1 MSETSEM
8 PWNIRLR
15 SDIRWKLSDEAN
27 GKVWIATDP
36 LSRTHF
42 QCSEQ
47 DYQILQWLESSSS
60 IDSLVNRFH
69 ETFRPRRMTTAALV
83 SFLTQCLSAGV
94 VRGTIPSRNDLI
106 RTRVQSQTDTA
117 PVFGLVRSCAQ
128 FVLKL
133 FQLRFSLG
141 NPDRFIQFA
150 AQPFL
155 FLFGWPGF
163 AMCTIVMVASG
174 YLVLMRFTEFV
185 SCLPTWTIIRSPS
198 ALIGFGLVFVVT
210 RVIHEFG
217 HAIACK
223 RFGVPCKDIG
233 LLLSFGMICPYV
245 DITDAWSVGSRRKRI
260 VIALGGIYLEAI
272 VAAVAGIAWCFTVES
287 WMHDLF
293 FRIMLV
299 SSATTLLFNANPF
312 LKYDGYF
319 VLSDCIGM
327 QNIRERAWQAFDA
340 LCEGRVI
347 NSLFES
353 VGLSIYF
360 LLALANRISMS
371 IGLAVFFYALACQW
385 HLAGVGV
392 ALLLIYACS
401 AITLAL
407 GSWVSRENETQSRR
421 SAWLGWFAVACLIA
435 WAVTMPL
442 PNRFGSTGELIM
454 GERRPVYAKEQGIV
468 RQCIQ
473 SSASKVPSGDVVIVK
488 MENLQIEK
496 ELAAIKSQLH
506 QAEQDIV
513 ANDRAAFADIDKLAT
528 RPERETMLKKLK
540 LQEEEILARQQSLK
554 ITSSKAGYF
563 VLAERNS
570 MQSSDL
576 IPPSWDLPA
585 IQRLRKVIAVGE
597 LLHKHELIGYKYEGD
612 QQRIDCPISDEDANL
627 IRIGTKVRVRLKQQP
642 TRVMDGIVEEI
653 SSAHQTLQREAVT
666 MNASDKSMIMV
677 SIRVPDL
684 GNDLLHG
691 GSAEVVFVCEE
702 RSILDRVVDA
712 GLRNLRWR

>member
-1 MSETSEM
+1 MSETSETS
-8 PWNIRLR
+8 WNLRLR
-15 SDIRWKLSDEAN
+15 SDIRWKLSDEAT

-69 ETFRPRRMTTAALV
+69 ETFRPRRLTTTALV
-83 SFLTQCLSAGV
+83 SFLSQCLSAGV
-94 VRGTIPSRNDLI
+94 VRGTIPSRTDLT
-106 RTRVQSQTDTA
+106 RPRVQSQTDTA

-155 FLFGWPGF
+155 LLFGWPGF

-185 SCLPTWTIIRSPS
+185 SCLPTWSIIRSPS
-198 ALIGFGLVFVVT
+198 ALIGFGFVFVVT

-217 HAIACK
+217 HAVACK

-260 VIALGGIYLEAI
+260 VIALGGIYFEAI
-272 VAAVAGIAWCFTVES
+272 VAAIAGIAWCFTVES

-360 LLALANRISMS
+360 LLALANRFSMS
-371 IGLAVFFYALACQW
+371 IGLAVFLYALACQW

-392 ALLLIYACS
+392 ALFLIYACS
-401 AITLAL
+401 AITLSI
-407 GSWVSRENETQSRR
+407 GSWVSRESETQSRR
-421 SAWLGWFAVACLIA
+421 AAWLGWSAVACLIA

-442 PNRFGSTGELIM
+442 PNRFGSTGELTL

-468 RQCIQ
+468 SQCIPP
-473 SSASKVPSGDVVIVK
+473 SASELPSGELILK

-496 ELAAIKSQLH
+496 EHIAIESQLL
-506 QAEQDIV
+506 QTQQNYKVAE
-513 ANDRAAFADIDKLAT
+513 RASYADPQNQDKLRRLLDECEST
-528 RPERETMLKKLK
+528 KLRRK
-540 LQEEEILARQQSLK
+540 IVLDRRQSLE
-554 ITSSKAGYF
+554 ITASKAGYF

-570 MQSSDL
+570 MQSSDF
-576 IPPSWDLPA
+576 IPPSWDYPA
-585 IQRLRKVIAVGE
+585 TQRLRKVIAVGE
-597 LLHKHELIGYKYEGD
+597 LLQKNELIGHMYEGD

-627 IRIGTKVRVRLKQQP
+627 IRIGTKVRVRLMQQP
-642 TRVMDGIVEEI
+642 TRLMDGIVEEI
-653 SSAHQTLQREAVT
+653 SSAHQTMQRGSISTNVSD
-666 MNASDKSMIMV
+666 NAMLMV
-677 SIRVPDL
+677 SVRVPDL

>member
-1 MSETSEM
+1 MSETSETS
-8 PWNIRLR
+8 WNLRLR
-15 SDIRWKLSDEAN
+15 SDIRWKLSDEAT

-69 ETFRPRRMTTAALV
+69 ETFRPRRLTTTALV
-83 SFLTQCLSAGV
+83 SFLSQCLSAGV
-94 VRGTIPSRNDLI
+94 VRGTIPSRTDLT
-106 RTRVQSQTDTA
+106 RPRVQSQTDTA

-155 FLFGWPGF
+155 LLFGWPGF

-185 SCLPTWTIIRSPS
+185 SCLPTWSIIRSPS
-198 ALIGFGLVFVVT
+198 ALIGFGFVFVVT

-217 HAIACK
+217 HAVACK

-260 VIALGGIYLEAI
+260 VIALGGIYFEAI
-272 VAAVAGIAWCFTVES
+272 VAAAAGIAWCISVES

-360 LLALANRISMS
+360 LLALANRFSMS
-371 IGLAVFFYALACQW
+371 IGLAVFLYALACQW

-392 ALLLIYACS
+392 ALFLIYACS
-401 AITLAL
+401 AITLSI
-407 GSWVSRENETQSRR
+407 GSWVSRESETQSRR
-421 SAWLGWFAVACLIA
+421 AAWLGWSAVACLIA

-442 PNRFGSTGELIM
+442 PNRFGSTGELTL

-468 RQCIQ
+468 SQCIPP
-473 SSASKVPSGDVVIVK
+473 SASELPSGELILK

-496 ELAAIKSQLH
+496 EHIAIESQLL
-506 QAEQDIV
+506 QTQQNYKVAE
-513 ANDRAAFADIDKLAT
+513 RASYADPQNQDKLRRLLDECEST
-528 RPERETMLKKLK
+528 KLRRK
-540 LQEEEILARQQSLK
+540 IVLDRRQSLE
-554 ITSSKAGYF
+554 ITASKAGYF

-570 MQSSDL
+570 MQSSDF
-576 IPPSWDLPA
+576 IPPSWDYPA
-585 IQRLRKVIAVGE
+585 TQRLRKVIAVGE
-597 LLHKHELIGYKYEGD
+597 LLQKNELIGHMYEGD

-627 IRIGTKVRVRLKQQP
+627 IRIGTKVRVRLMQQP
-642 TRVMDGIVEEI
+642 TRLMDGIVEEI
-653 SSAHQTLQREAVT
+653 SSAHQTMQRGSISTNVSD
-666 MNASDKSMIMV
+666 NAMLMV
-677 SIRVPDL
+677 SVRVPDL

>member
-1 MSETSEM
+1 MSETSETS
-8 PWNIRLR
+8 WNLRLR
-15 SDIRWKLSDEAN
+15 SDIRWKLSDEAT

-69 ETFRPRRMTTAALV
+69 ETFRPRRLTTTALV
-83 SFLTQCLSAGV
+83 SFLSQCLSAGV
-94 VRGTIPSRNDLI
+94 VRGTIPSRTDLT
-106 RTRVQSQTDTA
+106 RPRVQSQTDTA

-163 AMCTIVMVASG
+163 AMCTFVMVASG

-185 SCLPTWTIIRSPS
+185 SCLPTWSIIRSPS
-198 ALIGFGLVFVVT
+198 ALIGFGFVFVVT

-217 HAIACK
+217 HAVACK

-260 VIALGGIYLEAI
+260 VIALGGIYFEAI
-272 VAAVAGIAWCFTVES
+272 VAAIAGIAWYISVES

-360 LLALANRISMS
+360 LLALANRFSMS
-371 IGLAVFFYALACQW
+371 IGLAVFLYALACQW

-392 ALLLIYACS
+392 ALFLIYACS
-401 AITLAL
+401 AITLSI
-407 GSWVSRENETQSRR
+407 GSWVSRESETQSRR
-421 SAWLGWFAVACLIA
+421 AAWLGWSAVACLIA

-442 PNRFGSTGELIM
+442 PNRFGSTGELTL

-468 RQCIQ
+468 SQCIPP
-473 SSASKVPSGDVVIVK
+473 SASELPSGELILK

-496 ELAAIKSQLH
+496 EHIAIESQLL
-506 QAEQDIV
+506 QTQQNYKVAE
-513 ANDRAAFADIDKLAT
+513 RASYADPQNQDKLRRLLDECEST
-528 RPERETMLKKLK
+528 KLRRK
-540 LQEEEILARQQSLK
+540 IVLDRRQSLE
-554 ITSSKAGYF
+554 ITASKAGYF

-570 MQSSDL
+570 MQSSDF
-576 IPPSWDLPA
+576 IPPSWDYPA
-585 IQRLRKVIAVGE
+585 TQRLRKVIAVGE
-597 LLHKHELIGYKYEGD
+597 LLQKNELIGHMYEGD

-627 IRIGTKVRVRLKQQP
+627 IRIGTKVRVRLMQQP
-642 TRVMDGIVEEI
+642 TRLMDGIVEEI
-653 SSAHQTLQREAVT
+653 SSAHQTMQRGSISTNVSD
-666 MNASDKSMIMV
+666 NAMLMV
-677 SIRVPDL
+677 SVRVPDL

>member
-1 MSETSEM
+1 MSETSETS
-8 PWNIRLR
+8 WNLRLR
-15 SDIRWKLSDEAN
+15 SDIRWKLSDEAT

-69 ETFRPRRMTTAALV
+69 ETFRPRRLTTTALV
-83 SFLTQCLSAGV
+83 SFLSQCLSAGV
-94 VRGTIPSRNDLI
+94 VRGTIPSRTDLT
-106 RTRVQSQTDTA
+106 RPRVQSQTDTA

-185 SCLPTWTIIRSPS
+185 SCLPTWSIIRSPS
-198 ALIGFGLVFVVT
+198 ALIGFGFVFVVT

-217 HAIACK
+217 HAVACK

-260 VIALGGIYLEAI
+260 VIALGGIYFEAI
-272 VAAVAGIAWCFTVES
+272 VAAIAGIAWYISVES

-360 LLALANRISMS
+360 LLALANRFSMS
-371 IGLAVFFYALACQW
+371 IGLAVFLYALACQW

-392 ALLLIYACS
+392 ALFLIYACS
-401 AITLAL
+401 AITLSI
-407 GSWVSRENETQSRR
+407 GSWVSRESETQSRR
-421 SAWLGWFAVACLIA
+421 AAWLGWSAVACLIA

-442 PNRFGSTGELIM
+442 PNRFGSTGELTL

-468 RQCIQ
+468 SQCIPP
-473 SSASKVPSGDVVIVK
+473 SASELPSGELILK

-496 ELAAIKSQLH
+496 EHIAIESQLL
-506 QAEQDIV
+506 QTQQNYKVAE
-513 ANDRAAFADIDKLAT
+513 RASYADPQNQDKLRRLLDECEST
-528 RPERETMLKKLK
+528 KLRRK
-540 LQEEEILARQQSLK
+540 IVLDRRQSLE
-554 ITSSKAGYF
+554 ITASKAGYF

-570 MQSSDL
+570 MQSSDF
-576 IPPSWDLPA
+576 IPPSWDYPA
-585 IQRLRKVIAVGE
+585 TQRLRKVIAVGE
-597 LLHKHELIGYKYEGD
+597 LLQKKELIGHMYEGD

-627 IRIGTKVRVRLKQQP
+627 IRIGTKVRVRLMQQP
-642 TRVMDGIVEEI
+642 TRLMDGIVEEI
-653 SSAHQTLQREAVT
+653 SSAHQTMQRGSISTNVSD
-666 MNASDKSMIMV
+666 NAMLMV
-677 SIRVPDL
+677 SVRVPDL

>member
-1 MSETSEM
+1 MSETSETS
-8 PWNIRLR
+8 WNLRLR
-15 SDIRWKLSDEAN
+15 SDIRWKLSDEAT

-69 ETFRPRRMTTAALV
+69 ETFRPRRLTTTALV
-83 SFLTQCLSAGV
+83 SFLSQCLSAGV
-94 VRGTIPSRNDLI
+94 VRGTIPSRTDLT
-106 RTRVQSQTDTA
+106 RPRVQSQTDTA

-155 FLFGWPGF
+155 LLFGWPGF

-185 SCLPTWTIIRSPS
+185 SCLPTWSIIRSPS
-198 ALIGFGLVFVVT
+198 ALIGFGFVFVVT

-217 HAIACK
+217 HAVACK

-260 VIALGGIYLEAI
+260 VIALGGIYFEAI
-272 VAAVAGIAWCFTVES
+272 VAAIAGIAWYISVES

-360 LLALANRISMS
+360 LLALANRFSMS
-371 IGLAVFFYALACQW
+371 IGLAVFLYALACQW

-392 ALLLIYACS
+392 ALFLIYACS
-401 AITLAL
+401 AITLSI
-407 GSWVSRENETQSRR
+407 GSWVSRESETQSRR
-421 SAWLGWFAVACLIA
+421 AAWLGWSAVACLIA

-442 PNRFGSTGELIM
+442 PNRFGSTGELTL

-468 RQCIQ
+468 SQCIPP
-473 SSASKVPSGDVVIVK
+473 SASELPSGELILK

-496 ELAAIKSQLH
+496 EHIAIESQLL
-506 QAEQDIV
+506 QTQQNYKVAE
-513 ANDRAAFADIDKLAT
+513 RASYADPQNQDKLRRLLDECEST
-528 RPERETMLKKLK
+528 KLRRK
-540 LQEEEILARQQSLK
+540 IVLDRRQSLE
-554 ITSSKAGYF
+554 ITASKAGYF

-570 MQSSDL
+570 MQSSDF
-576 IPPSWDLPA
+576 IPPSWDYPA
-585 IQRLRKVIAVGE
+585 TQRLRKVIAVGE
-597 LLHKHELIGYKYEGD
+597 LLQKNELIGHMYEGD

-627 IRIGTKVRVRLKQQP
+627 IRIGTKVRVRLMQQP
-642 TRVMDGIVEEI
+642 TRLMDGIVEEI
-653 SSAHQTLQREAVT
+653 SSAHQTMQRGSISTNVSD
-666 MNASDKSMIMV
+666 NAMLMV
-677 SIRVPDL
+677 SVRVPDL

>member
-1 MSETSEM
+1 
-8 PWNIRLR
+8 
-15 SDIRWKLSDEAN
+15 
-27 GKVWIATDP
+27 
-36 LSRTHF
+36 
-42 QCSEQ
+42 
-47 DYQILQWLESSSS
+47 
-60 IDSLVNRFH
+60 
-69 ETFRPRRMTTAALV
+69 
-83 SFLTQCLSAGV
+83 
-94 VRGTIPSRNDLI
+94 
-106 RTRVQSQTDTA
+106 
-117 PVFGLVRSCAQ
+117 
-128 FVLKL
+128 
-133 FQLRFSLG
+133 
-141 NPDRFIQFA
+141 
-150 AQPFL
+150 
-155 FLFGWPGF
+155 
-163 AMCTIVMVASG
+163 MCTIVMVASG

-185 SCLPTWTIIRSPS
+185 SCLPTWSIIRSPS
-198 ALIGFGLVFVVT
+198 ALIGFGFVFVVT

-217 HAIACK
+217 HAVACK

-260 VIALGGIYLEAI
+260 VIALGGIYFEAI
-272 VAAVAGIAWCFTVES
+272 VAAIAGIAWCFTVES

-360 LLALANRISMS
+360 LLALANRFSMS
-371 IGLAVFFYALACQW
+371 IGLAVFLYALACQW

-392 ALLLIYACS
+392 ALFLIYACS
-401 AITLAL
+401 AITLSI
-407 GSWVSRENETQSRR
+407 GSWVSRESETQSRR
-421 SAWLGWFAVACLIA
+421 AAWLGWSAVACLIA

-442 PNRFGSTGELIM
+442 PNRFGSTGELTL

-468 RQCIQ
+468 SQCIPP
-473 SSASKVPSGDVVIVK
+473 SASEVPSGELILK

-496 ELAAIKSQLH
+496 EHIAIESQLL
-506 QAEQDIV
+506 QEEKCLQ
-513 ANDRAAFADIDKLAT
+513 ANDRASYADIDKL
-528 RPERETMLKKLK
+528 ETLPQLEANCKELQLKRD
-540 LQEEEILARQQSLK
+540 EILARKQSLT
-554 ITSSKAGYF
+554 ITASKTGYF

-570 MQSSDL
+570 MQSSEL
-576 IPPSWDLPA
+576 IPPSWDYPA
-585 IQRLRKVIAVGE
+585 TQRLRKVIAVGE
-597 LLHKHELIGYKYEGD
+597 LLQKYELIGYMYEGD
-612 QQRIDCPISDEDANL
+612 QRRIDCPISDEDANL
-627 IRIGTKVRVRLKQQP
+627 IRIGTKVRVRLMQQP
-642 TRVMDGIVEEI
+642 TRLMDGIVEEI
-653 SSAHQTLQREAVT
+653 SSAHQTMQRGSISA
-666 MNASDKSMIMV
+666 NASDNAMLMV
-677 SIRVPDL
+677 SVRVPDL